1 MLLPDE
7 CDAVMGRKTK
17 QHYALLANLSKRR
30 SSGISSE
37 SRGSNNSHDETAV
50 LNSSA
55 NRGSSFHEETVDFR
69 GNGNSSTRR
78 RSNDPPHNDVHDETV
93 DSRGNGNSTSQRSN
107 NPSRRRGS
115 PSRQS
120 NNPSRRHVSFGPDS
134 PIPDSPNRTIG
145 SPLVSP
151 IRPSSGMST
160 SSGQS
165 SDSAI
170 TITPSPSTLY
180 GDSSTSI
187 RDSSGDSLLV
197 GDSNLNVSRSLESF
211 EGESNSG
218 NDHVREVNQ
227 PRVRGRPNRTQ
238 GRGGGGGGGEGRVRR
253 SQPQSNSGNEDV
265 GEVNAQLV
273 ERRGRGRANRTQ
285 GRGGG
290 GGAGGGRGRGRGRG
304 GGGGGDGDGIQDGGA
319 VRGGGGGGE
328 GVAGEGGEG
337 GEGGGVAGGGGGGD
351 GDSTQVQNC
360 VVELQSKIERFE
372 ADNNGIDG
380 NEATAAKTLQEFFPE
395 RMKEGEVIIQKTQF
409 QVWVCVLEPD
419 DRAPQGMV
427 EFSLFQSILQKVF
440 GEKIVEKI
448 ALTDLVELTKVLTDV
463 DVKEGLLLRLDK
475 IDGPIK
481 DRVVTGKKLKDRRG
495 NWFKNTALF
504 DIDGLGCTTTGVNAS
519 KMLLDGCQTCPGSIS
534 LSTDLTQRKNH
545 NDEVLGEQALF
556 RIGTLVITAHV
567 PKDVGEK
574 LREIAM
580 KYAVHFHIQK
590 IHPDHINEH
599 AYTKDSKPFFSN
611 VHPRSPCFQCVI
623 EILKLLP
630 IVRFVAYGQNMQ
642 LSDGARSL
650 RLVEQAADERRNYI
664 TNVEGQNNDD
674 GRRQKF
680 LASLN
685 MPVKAD
691 FGVRVHLGR
700 HKDKSALILG
710 VKKNLRMR
718 GTFPRGILL
727 QLYEITR
734 TGKGLHTLTITIEGN
749 CPDETLKDINK
760 FFGGALRKGDEVAI
774 YDATLSHNFKHLVPA
789 IWKWGHG
796 KVTNLKKSK
805 AQAKKLLNLIGR
817 LMQEDNLFVQGN
829 NQFRVEIRRKAIS
842 ERDETLDVKGL
853 LKLTTAELGLEQMK
867 KLIRYLKLEPVETSM
882 LEVWKTV
889 VEPLK
894 RLATLLVGTQDAA
907 EGEEQG
913 IGEQRDRR
921 VDFQG
926 CCYRTLN
933 KMTISC
939 LSFICEAIGIHSQET
954 SKSAEMY
961 HPDLFEM
968 IDNPQNYSGGIGDGD
983 DLNDEE
989 KVQAILNWRSVS
1001 ENQDEP
1007 EVIQQ
1012 RVDYFSTQARR
1023 GCLLTAKDLLVK
1035 EGHVKVSKW
1044 NTPESLKK
1052 SE

>member
-1 MLLPDE
+1 VLLPDE
-7 CDAVMGRKTK
+7 CDAVMGRKKK
-17 QHYALLANLSKRR
+17 QHCARLANLSKRR

-50 LNSSA
+50 VNSSES
-55 NRGSSFHEETVDFR
+55 RGNNSHDETVDFR

-78 RSNDPPHNDVHDETV
+78 RSNNPPHNDVHDETV
-93 DSRGNGNSTSQRSN
+93 DSRGNGNSTSSN

-120 NNPSRRHVSFGPDS
+120 NNPSRRHVSFGP
-134 PIPDSPNRTIG
+134 IPDSPNRTIG

-151 IRPSSGMST
+151 IRPSSGMSM

-360 VVELQSKIERFE
+360 VVELQSKIERFK

-545 NDEVLGEQALF
+545 NNEVLGEQALF

-580 KYAVHFHIQK
+580 KYAVFLHIQK

-734 TGKGLHTLTITIEGN
+734 TGKGLHTLTITILEI

>member
-1 MLLPDE
+1 
-7 CDAVMGRKTK
+7 
-17 QHYALLANLSKRR
+17 
-30 SSGISSE
+30 
-37 SRGSNNSHDETAV
+37 
-50 LNSSA
+50 
-55 NRGSSFHEETVDFR
+55 
-69 GNGNSSTRR
+69 
-78 RSNDPPHNDVHDETV
+78 
-93 DSRGNGNSTSQRSN
+93 
-107 NPSRRRGS
+107 
-115 PSRQS
+115 
-120 NNPSRRHVSFGPDS
+120 
-134 PIPDSPNRTIG
+134 
-145 SPLVSP
+145 
-151 IRPSSGMST
+151 
-160 SSGQS
+160 
-165 SDSAI
+165 
-170 TITPSPSTLY
+170 
-180 GDSSTSI
+180 
-187 RDSSGDSLLV
+187 
-197 GDSNLNVSRSLESF
+197 
-211 EGESNSG
+211 
-218 NDHVREVNQ
+218 
-227 PRVRGRPNRTQ
+227 
-238 GRGGGGGGGEGRVRR
+238 
-253 SQPQSNSGNEDV
+253 
-265 GEVNAQLV
+265 
-273 ERRGRGRANRTQ
+273 
-285 GRGGG
+285 
-290 GGAGGGRGRGRGRG
+290 
-304 GGGGGDGDGIQDGGA
+304 
-319 VRGGGGGGE
+319 
-328 GVAGEGGEG
+328 
-337 GEGGGVAGGGGGGD
+337 
-351 GDSTQVQNC
+351 
-360 VVELQSKIERFE
+360 VVELQSKIERFK

>member
-1 MLLPDE
+1 M
-7 CDAVMGRKTK
+7 
-17 QHYALLANLSKRR
+17 
-30 SSGISSE
+30 
-37 SRGSNNSHDETAV
+37 
-50 LNSSA
+50 
-55 NRGSSFHEETVDFR
+55 
-69 GNGNSSTRR
+69 
-78 RSNDPPHNDVHDETV
+78 
-93 DSRGNGNSTSQRSN
+93 
-107 NPSRRRGS
+107 
-115 PSRQS
+115 
-120 NNPSRRHVSFGPDS
+120 
-134 PIPDSPNRTIG
+134 
-145 SPLVSP
+145 
-151 IRPSSGMST
+151 

-395 RMKEGEVIIQKTQF
+395 RMKEGEVIIHKTQF

-448 ALTDLVELTKVLTDV
+448 ALTDLVELTKVLT

-580 KYAVHFHIQK
+580 KYAVFLHIQK

-599 AYTKDSKPFFSN
+599 AYTKDSKPLFSN

-829 NQFRVEIRRKAIS
+829 NQFRVEIRRTANS
-842 ERDETLDVKGL
+842 EQNEQLDVNGL
-853 LKLTTAELGLEQMK
+853 LKLTTAELGLEKMEQ
-867 KLIRYLKLEPVETSM
+867 LIRYLKLDPVKTSM

>member
-1 MLLPDE
+1 VLLPDE

-151 IRPSSGMST
+151 IRPSSGMSM

-360 VVELQSKIERFE
+360 VVELQSKIERFK

-448 ALTDLVELTKVLTDV
+448 ALTDLVELTKVLT

-580 KYAVHFHIQK
+580 KYAVFLHIQK

-734 TGKGLHTLTITIEGN
+734 TGKGLHTLTITILEI

-829 NQFRVEIRRKAIS
+829 NQFRVEIRRTAIS